1 LSRGDCADGRN
12 SEEGG
17 HDRTE
22 GRDHDINERHW
33 HATALKASL
42 RGTMGAERRRSTGE
56 SVSAEAPR
64 LALTGAMLRFT
75 I

>member
-1 LSRGDCADGRN
+1 
-12 SEEGG
+12 
-17 HDRTE
+17 
-22 GRDHDINERHW
+22 
-33 HATALKASL
+33 
-42 RGTMGAERRRSTGE
+42 MGAERRRSTGE